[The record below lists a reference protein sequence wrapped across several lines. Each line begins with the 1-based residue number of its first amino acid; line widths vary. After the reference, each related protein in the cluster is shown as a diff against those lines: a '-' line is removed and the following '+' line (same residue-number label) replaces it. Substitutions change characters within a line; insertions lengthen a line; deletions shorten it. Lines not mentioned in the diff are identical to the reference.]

1 LVEETVLVTGGCGF
15 VGRRTVAVLKG
26 AGHSVRVL
34 DIPRA
39 DFSGVIDLGAKPFEG
54 SVVDA
59 ETVQVALGN
68 ARVVYHMA
76 APAMAIHDARFIR
89 KMVVAG
95 TEVLMEE
102 AEDSRVE
109 HVVAASTTG
118 VYARTRGVH
127 GEDAPLRPGNHLE
140 RAKLDMERALERGA
154 RRTGV
159 GVTVL
164 RLANVYGAGDEGLVD
179 RLVPRVARGEGVTL
193 PDRGF
198 VNTVHVEDVV
208 DAARRLA
215 AMAREA
221 DGEDGEDGEE
231 WEDGEDGG
239 AFRVW
244 NCVDDGALSP
254 RELLDAVA
262 RVTGSPAPALRRPG
276 LLGRSKGRWA
286 DRRHC
291 IRLVERGRYSNEA
304 IKGALPGWPRWA
316 TFEQG
321 LPGEL

>member
-15 VGRRTVAVLKG
+15 VGRRLVATLKG

-39 DFSGVIDLGAKPFEG
+39 DFSSVIDLGAKPFEG
-54 SVVDA
+54 SVVDG
-59 ETVQVALGN
+59 ESVQVALGN
-68 ARVVYHMA
+68 ARVVYHFA
-76 APAMAIHDARFIR
+76 APALAIRDARFIR

-95 TEVLMEE
+95 AEVLMEE
-102 AEDSRVE
+102 VEDSRVE

-118 VYARTRGVH
+118 VYARTKGVR
-127 GEDAPLRPGNHLE
+127 GEDAPVKPGNHLE
-140 RAKLDMERALERGA
+140 RAKLDMERALEKGA
-154 RRTGV
+154 KRTGI

-164 RLANVYGAGDEGLVD
+164 RLANVYGAGDEGIVD
-179 RLVPRVARGEGVTL
+179 RLVPQVARGEGVPL

-198 VNTVHVEDVV
+198 INTVHVDDVV

-215 AMAREA
+215 AMARE
-221 DGEDGEDGEE
+221 EDGEDEGTSQ
-231 WEDGEDGG
+231 
-239 AFRVW
+239 VW

-254 RELLDAVA
+254 RELLDAIA
-262 RVTGSPAPALRRPG
+262 RAIGSPAPALHRPG
-276 LLGRSKGRWA
+276 LLGRSRGRWA

-304 IKGALPGWPRWA
+304 IKGALPGWPSW
-316 TFEQG
+316 TTVELG